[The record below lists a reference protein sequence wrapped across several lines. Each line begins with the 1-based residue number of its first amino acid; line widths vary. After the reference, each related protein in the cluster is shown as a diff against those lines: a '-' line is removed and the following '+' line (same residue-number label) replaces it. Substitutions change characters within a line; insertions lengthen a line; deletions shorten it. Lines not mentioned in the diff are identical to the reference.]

1 MATSEERMRVLRM
14 VQEGKITAQQGV
26 QLLDAL
32 DAGQRRA
39 ASKGVVPV
47 PPNPPAIPGAGRWFR
62 VMVTD
67 TNTGKT
73 RVNVRLPVSL
83 VSAGMK
89 MGARF
94 SPQVEGLDA
103 EQLMGFLNSGAVGK
117 IVDVY
122 DEDDGEHVEV
132 FIE

>member
-39 ASKGVVPV
+39 NKGMVAA
-47 PPNPPAIPGAGRWFR
+47 PPTPPAIPGAGRWFR